1 MGVMQVTPTDYA
13 AARSQLHTVA
23 EWLLAGPQ
31 YSTSATIKLR
41 ADDGMLRT
49 VAAPDVMVTEA
60 GLVVDGETHPLRGT
74 VSELGAAAGLPCE
87 RPEVQYHDPVPG
99 GLTTA
104 LTASQPAYASVLHVF
119 TIGHRALTHFSD
131 ETPIVWPEHFD
142 QAIRVGSVNYG
153 ISPGDSFSAQPYA
166 YVGPD
171 HTDGNNFWNAPF
183 GAALPFD
190 PNDPEASALVR
201 TFFDEGRGLT
211 QR

>member
-1 MGVMQVTPTDYA
+1 MQVSSADFA

-31 YSTSATIKLR
+31 FSTSATIKLR

-49 VAAPDVMVTEA
+49 VAAPDVVLSAE
-60 GLVVDGETHPLRGT
+60 GLVVDGESHPLRGT

-104 LTASQPAYASVLHVF
+104 LTASQPAYAAVLHVF
-119 TIGHRALTHFSD
+119 TIGHRAITHFAD
-131 ETPIVWPEHFD
+131 EVPIVWPEHFD
-142 QAIRVGSVNYG
+142 QAIRRDSVNYG
-153 ISPGDSFSAQPYA
+153 VSPGDSFSEQPYA

-171 HTDGNNFWNAPF
+171 ATTDDPFWNAPF
-183 GAALPFD
+183 GAALRFD
-190 PNDPEASALVR
+190 PADPEAGALVR
-201 TFFDEGRGLT
+201 TFFDEGRSLT
-211 QR
+211 QG